1 MARDRQGL
9 HFSEL
14 VWESTEQDMAVP
26 PRESGHNPSEEHS
39 SVKKKTAKSGQADGT
54 APQQL
59 QLWDLEQGS
68 PPASA
73 GPSAQKAE
81 QPKEWNVPPK
91 EPRMKSAPPLPRIA
105 PSASPAMKETE
116 SEFVQRA
123 AELEDM
129 TADEAKLVPFKSYWP
144 TYSHMTAE
152 QSRWYFYWRN
162 EVRQGR
168 YPKTDLSYIFLH
180 VYELINGIGWRDPND
195 GYRQLGLIWEAYR
208 AQYKRLDQ
216 YLGSWMADFSFV
228 HKLEVPLS
236 LIVAR
241 TRGLSGDLAEIELLR
256 CLSTAPEQL
265 TFEVLT
271 VMSDY
276 DISKSKFYAGDGK
289 EAAERYIPQVVAL
302 IDAYVARKH
311 GARLIEKFPPGP
323 PVMRERYLFRSAV
336 YDISRYGYSVLVP
349 VVRISKLLP
358 LRSLI
363 TRLFRLTENKLRELM
378 GFRGR
383 LKDIRIDPD
392 MDELITKYLQR
403 EFRKAEQEAKGPAVV
418 IDRARL
424 EQLQSDSE
432 VVRSLLTVEVYDE
445 PLTEQE
451 YEPEMDQDKR
461 RNQDSEQLPAVK
473 LEPEQILK
481 EAGNSSEQDYSQP
494 SEDNTAAERETAAL
508 QKSGGVPPE
517 WEELSAG
524 LLPLHRKVL
533 LALAA
538 DNGPAQADRIA
549 AAAGTMAELLYDE
562 INELA
567 VNILGDL
574 LIDSGE
580 LAEEWKP
587 MLDLFNEVND

>member
-1 MARDRQGL
+1 MPKDKQGL

-14 VWESTEQDMAVP
+14 VWESSEQNMAVP
-26 PRESGHNPSEEHS
+26 PRGSGDSLNSGEVNS
-39 SVKKKTAKSGQADGT
+39 KTDKSGQSDEA

-68 PPASA
+68 PSASA
-73 GPSAQKAE
+73 ERSVQKAD
-81 QPKEWNVPPK
+81 QPKEWNIPPK
-91 EPRMKSAPPLPRIA
+91 EPRMKSAPPLPRTA
-105 PSASPAMKETE
+105 PAASTAKKETE
-116 SEFVQRA
+116 SEFVQQA

-144 TYSHMTAE
+144 SYSHMTAE

-168 YPKTDLSYIFLH
+168 FPKTDLSYIFLH
-180 VYELINGIGWRDPND
+180 VYELINGIGWREPEE

-208 AQYKRLDQ
+208 SQYKRLDQ

-228 HKLEVPLS
+228 HKLDVPLS

-256 CLSTAPEQL
+256 CLTSTPEQL

-276 DISKSKFYAGDGK
+276 DISKSKFYAGEGK

-363 TRLFRLTENKLRELM
+363 TRLFRLTENKLRELT

-418 IDRARL
+418 IDQSKL
-424 EQLQSDSE
+424 EQLKSDSE
-432 VVRSLLTVEVYDE
+432 VVRSLLTVEAYDE
-445 PLTEQE
+445 PLTEQA
-451 YEPEMDQDKR
+451 YEPEQ
-461 RNQDSEQLPAVK
+461 NLIE
-473 LEPEQILK
+473 EE
-481 EAGNSSEQDYSQP
+481 NSPEQDYGQLI
-494 SEDNTAAERETAAL
+494 EVNTAADGETPAVQL
-508 QKSGGVPPE
+508 SDGVPPE
-517 WEELSAG
+517 WAELNG
-524 LLPLHRKVL
+524 ELLPLHRKVL

-538 DNGPAQADRIA
+538 DNGSSQVNRIA
-549 AAAGTMAELLYDE
+549 AAAGTMPELVYDE

-574 LIDSGE
+574 LIDGEE

-587 MLDLFNEVND
+587 MLYLFNEVND

>member
-1 MARDRQGL
+1 MECA
-9 HFSEL
+9 
-14 VWESTEQDMAVP
+14 
-26 PRESGHNPSEEHS
+26 
-39 SVKKKTAKSGQADGT
+39 AKRT
-54 APQQL
+54 PH
-59 QLWDLEQGS
+59 EVC
-68 PPASA
+68 PAA
-73 GPSAQKAE
+73 AAYC
-81 QPKEWNVPPK
+81 
-91 EPRMKSAPPLPRIA
+91 RCRF
-105 PSASPAMKETE
+105 PAKKETE
-116 SEFVQRA
+116 SEFVQQA

-180 VYELINGIGWRDPND
+180 VYELINGIGWRDPGD

-208 AQYKRLDQ
+208 TQYKRLDQ

-228 HKLEVPLS
+228 HKLDVPLS

-256 CLSTAPEQL
+256 CLTSAPEQL

-276 DISKSKFYAGDGK
+276 DISKSKFYAGEGK

-302 IDAYVARKH
+302 IDAYVAKKH

-363 TRLFRLTENKLRELM
+363 TRLFRLTENKLRELT

-418 IDRARL
+418 IDRAKL

-432 VVRSLLTVEVYDE
+432 VVRSLLTVEAYEE
-445 PLTEQE
+445 PLVDQEQRP
-451 YEPEMDQDKR
+451 EPQQEIKQDAEPAQEQRLEHKQKPS
-461 RNQDSEQLPAVK
+461 QDFGQQP
-473 LEPEQILK
+473 K
-481 EAGNSSEQDYSQP
+481 ESAEAPGTADVPVPSAGIP
-494 SEDNTAAERETAAL
+494 SE
-508 QKSGGVPPE
+508 
-517 WEELSAG
+517 WMELSAE
-524 LLPLHRKVL
+524 LLPLHREVL
-533 LALAA
+533 LSLAE
-538 DNGPAQADRIA
+538 DNGPAQVDRIA
-549 AAAGTMAELLYDE
+549 AAAGTMPELLYDE
-562 INELA
+562 INEHA

-574 LIDSGE
+574 LIDGGE

-587 MLDLFNEVND
+587 MLHLLMR

>member
-26 PRESGHNPSEEHS
+26 PREAGHNPSEERS
-39 SVKKKTAKSGQADGT
+39 SVKKTAKSGQAEGS

-68 PPASA
+68 PPAST
-73 GPSAQKAE
+73 GPSVQKTE

-91 EPRMKSAPPLPRIA
+91 EPRMKSAPPLPRTA
-105 PSASPAMKETE
+105 PSVSPAKKETE

-152 QSRWYFYWRN
+152 QSRWYFFWRN

-180 VYELINGIGWRDPND
+180 VYELINGIGWHDPND

-228 HKLEVPLS
+228 HKLDVPLS

-276 DISKSKFYAGDGK
+276 DISKSKFYAGEGK

-323 PVMRERYLFRSAV
+323 LVMRERYLFRSAV

-418 IDRARL
+418 IDQTKL

-445 PLTEQE
+445 PLKEQE
-451 YEPEMDQDKR
+451 YEPEMVQDKR
-461 RNQDSEQLPAVK
+461 LNQDSDQIETGK
-473 LEPEQILK
+473 LVPEQILI
-481 EAGNSSEQDYSQP
+481 EAENNLEQDYRRP
-494 SEDNTAAERETAAL
+494 LEDNTAAEGESAVVQTTA
-508 QKSGGVPPE
+508 GVPPE
-517 WEELSAG
+517 WEELSAE

-538 DNGPAQADRIA
+538 DNGSAQVDRIA

-574 LIDSGE
+574 LIDGGE

>member
-26 PRESGHNPSEEHS
+26 PRESRHNPSEEHS
-39 SVKKKTAKSGQADGT
+39 AVKKKTSKSGQADGT

-68 PPASA
+68 PPAST
-73 GPSAQKAE
+73 GPSVQKAE

-91 EPRMKSAPPLPRIA
+91 EPRMKSAPPLPRVA
-105 PSASPAMKETE
+105 PSASPAKKETE

-123 AELEDM
+123 AELEDV

-228 HKLEVPLS
+228 HKLDVPLS

-256 CLSTAPEQL
+256 CLSTVPEQL

-276 DISKSKFYAGDGK
+276 DISKSKFYAGEGK

-336 YDISRYGYSVLVP
+336 YDISQYGYSVLVP

-363 TRLFRLTENKLRELM
+363 TRLFRLTENKLRELT

-418 IDRARL
+418 IDQTKL

-445 PLTEQE
+445 PLKEQE
-451 YEPEMDQDKR
+451 YEPEMVQDKR
-461 RNQDSEQLPAVK
+461 LNQDSDQIETGK
-473 LEPEQILK
+473 LVPEQILI
-481 EAGNSSEQDYSQP
+481 EAENNLEQDYRRP
-494 SEDNTAAERETAAL
+494 LEDNTAAEGEVAVVKTTA
-508 QKSGGVPPE
+508 GVPPE
-517 WEELSAG
+517 WEELSAE

-538 DNGPAQADRIA
+538 DNGTAQVDRIA

-574 LIDSGE
+574 LIDGGE